1 MTSRGN
7 GYLASDALKTSTANQ
22 ELVPPMPLNW
32 SFGYKIRKLSFD
44 NAEQECRVTVVADG
58 KSTTAFLK
66 AGQGFEMGYDDPPIT
81 SFKIVEAGVKYN
93 YFATY

>member
-7 GYLASDALKTSTANQ
+7 GYLASDALKTSTSNQ
-22 ELVPPMPLNW
+22 ELVPLKPLNW

-44 NAEQECRVTVVADG
+44 NAEQECRVIVVADG
-58 KSTTAFLK
+58 KTTTAFLK

-81 SFKIVEAGVKYN
+81 SFKIVESNIKYTWI
-93 YFATY
+93 ATF